1 MSTKAAR
8 ARINRANQIK
18 AAKAAR
24 SMPTA
29 ILLEKK
35 AVCDAK
41 ALAIVERLIE
51 PQVDVQWMLENLQH
65 INLSHM
71 EDVAE
76 ERAIT
81 KICGYV
87 LCDNPLTKVV
97 NKKYSI
103 SAMRNKVYDVEA
115 VKNYC
120 CFSCYKSMTYI
131 MEQML
136 TSPLWLRSYEEIP
149 KFKIMEKTNKRDV
162 SIPGV
167 EVDIFGVQLPKE
179 DLPKKKKA
187 KSNKGEDSEED
198 HGELGGD
205 DEDLERDDN
214 EGLER
219 NGDEELERERDDHD
233 IKHKAMDQNV
243 DVLVKKLKKVVKFTD
258 EQLEVKENNNLLIN
272 KTKERSNDRES
283 IFKSRRVAIKKEN
296 TDDSESNSCVKKTQN
311 KTPVFF
317 TETLTER
324 LENNFSQLVTA
335 NTIKFLHG
343 KKTEKQSIFKSI
355 RNQEKYARLC
365 DKLNQLDLDD
375 LEDLEPSVSND
386 LRPAPHF
393 EVLKEQAKD
402 LVIKVNAF
410 YKGNLEVEP
419 PVKEEEQ
426 DDKESDTVIPLTD
439 AHAPIALRKRI
450 FLDKLDKVVPDLL
463 PTLSGPG
470 CIEYD
475 YSIERVTAL
484 KSIVSTFNLTAKNI
498 VFKTAEWTVVGL
510 LMIKMLAFIDPLI
523 KSLLSTKHAV
533 SRISLILMSYDL
545 EPDHLD
551 NLLKSLIGTPET
563 TEELPSLD

>member
-1 MSTKAAR
+1 
-8 ARINRANQIK
+8 
-18 AAKAAR
+18 
-24 SMPTA
+24 
-29 ILLEKK
+29 
-35 AVCDAK
+35 
-41 ALAIVERLIE
+41 
-51 PQVDVQWMLENLQH
+51 
-65 INLSHM
+65 M

-149 KFKIMEKTNKRDV
+149 KFKIMEKSNKRDI

-167 EVDIFGVQLPKE
+167 EINILGVQLPKE
-179 DLPKKKKA
+179 DLPKKKKV
-187 KSNKGEDSEED
+187 KNNKGEESEED
-198 HGELGGD
+198 QGELGRD
-205 DEDLERDDN
+205 DEELGRDDN

-219 NGDEELERERDDHD
+219 DDDDDDEELERERDDHD
-233 IKHKAMDQNV
+233 IKNKTMDQNV
-243 DVLVKKLKKVVKFTD
+243 DVLVEKLKKVVKFTD
-258 EQLEVKENNNLLIN
+258 EQLKVKEKNNLLIN
-272 KTKERSNDRES
+272 KTTEKSNDKDS
-283 IFKSRRVAIKKEN
+283 IFKSRRAAIKKEN
-296 TDDSESNSCVKKTQN
+296 TDDSESKSYVKKTQN
-311 KTPVFF
+311 KIPVFF

-324 LENNFSQLVTA
+324 LKNNFSQLVTA

-343 KKTEKQSIFKSI
+343 KKTEKQSIFQNI

-375 LEDLEPSVSND
+375 LEDLEPKVSND

-419 PVKEEEQ
+419 PVKEDEQ

-450 FLDKLDKVVPDLL
+450 FLDKLDKV
-463 PTLSGPG
+463 
-470 CIEYD
+470 
-475 YSIERVTAL
+475 
-484 KSIVSTFNLTAKNI
+484 
-498 VFKTAEWTVVGL
+498 
-510 LMIKMLAFIDPLI
+510 
-523 KSLLSTKHAV
+523 
-533 SRISLILMSYDL
+533 
-545 EPDHLD
+545 
-551 NLLKSLIGTPET
+551 
-563 TEELPSLD
+563 